1 MPQWARSASIAA
13 AMSIR
18 RAIDRTLRQR
28 LGLGHVTWPTFGTT
42 VSIGDSA
49 RSGIAGYEL
58 AGLGNLL
65 ERYDLRRSDYQYVE
79 EAPTVDVEFEDGVER
94 QGSLAAAAKGQAPG
108 TVKLRFST
116 QDAFYLFV
124 PAARVRSVRDVDRL
138 ARDID
143 ARSRA
148 HGDRVGLLQ
157 RIVYKTIAAEGE
169 GLLLVCRSR
178 AAQALVSVGLGP
190 GGRSTL
196 TLGESSGELLQLRVD
211 TSSSVFAFSVFRLAL
226 GPRRY
231 VLDPLP

>member
-1 MPQWARSASIAA
+1 
-13 AMSIR
+13 MSIR
-18 RAIDRTLRQR
+18 RAIDRTLFQR
-28 LGLGHVTWPTFGTT
+28 LGLGHLTWPIFGTT

-49 RSGIAGYEL
+49 RDGTAGSEL
-58 AGLGNLL
+58 SGLGNLL
-65 ERYDLRRSDYQYVE
+65 ERYALRLSDYQYVE
-79 EAPTVDVEFEDGVER
+79 EAPTVDVEFEYDVER
-94 QGSLAAAAKGQAPG
+94 QGSLAAATKGQTPG

-124 PAARVRSVRDVDRL
+124 PAARVRSIRDVDRL

-148 HGDRVGLLQ
+148 LGDRVGLLQ

-169 GLLLVCRSR
+169 GLLLVSRSR
-178 AAQALVSVGLGP
+178 EAQVQVSIGFGP
-190 GGRSTL
+190 DGRSTL
-196 TLGESSGELLQLRVD
+196 TLGESSGELLQQRVD

-231 VLDPLP
+231 VLDPPS